1 MNKSEAIN
9 LLNNEGWTKEDA
21 KRALLEVDFSND
33 PDELTIRKLVS
44 FFAGKELLNRQ
55 RLQAA
60 QKALVTKKD
69 KEIEKYKRE
78 IRGESEI
85 SDEAK
90 LKKLLADNDRLQKI
104 NAELKKDNKR
114 LKNIVDLIKLRIAQ
128 QTKEILQYED
138 SEIRKAVIKF
148 FHSTLG

>member
-9 LLNNEGWTKEDA
+9 LLNSEGWTKEDA
-21 KRALLEVDFSND
+21 KRALLEVDFSGD
-33 PDELTIRKLVS
+33 PDELTIHKAAS
-44 FFAGKELLNRQ
+44 SFAGKELLQRQ

-60 QKALVTKKD
+60 QKTLVTKKT
-69 KEIEKYKRE
+69 KEIEEYKE
-78 IRGESEI
+78 KFNNKLGSI
-85 SDEAK
+85 DETYLTK
-90 LKKLLADNDRLQKI
+90 LVADNTRLQKV
-104 NAELKKDNKR
+104 NEELKKDNKR
-114 LKNIVDLIKLRIAQ
+114 LKNIVDLIKLKLAQ

>member
-9 LLNNEGWTKEDA
+9 LLNKEGWTKEDA
-21 KRALLEVDFSND
+21 KRALSEVDFSTD
-33 PDELTIRKLVS
+33 PDELIIRKIASL
-44 FFAGKELLNRQ
+44 FAGKELVKRQ

-60 QKALVTKKD
+60 QKTLVTKKD
-69 KEIEKYKRE
+69 KELEQYKEK
-78 IRGESEI
+78 IRKESEI
-85 SDEAK
+85 NAESK
-90 LKKLLADNDRLQKI
+90 LKKLLAENDQLQKI

-114 LKNIVDLIKLRIAQ
+114 LKNIVDLIKLKIAQ
-128 QTKEILQYED
+128 QTKEILKYED